1 MNNTNIHKVG
11 VLRKGSVV
19 LSLLLGSATLVLSTL
34 TSSAGATQF
43 TVPFDVTVDV
53 PGLVAGGYGECPEI
67 NYPLH
72 LNGVSHLVIKDN
84 VIKGADH
91 ELTIQNGV
99 NGIAT
104 DALGNTFVFS
114 YHNHL
119 RGNFEVSLGEETAV
133 VFITDKFIMEGEAG
147 HFSFGFVGS
156 LILDEFGNFVDLE
169 VDHSHGN
176 YFCDPI

>member
-11 VLRKGSVV
+11 VRRKSSVV

-72 LNGVSHLVIKDN
+72 LTGDSHLVIQDK
-84 VIKGADH
+84 VIKGVH
-91 ELTIQNGV
+91 QLTIHNGV
-99 NGIAT
+99 HGIAT
-104 DALGNTFVFS
+104 DALGNTFGFA
-114 YHNHL
+114 YQNLL
-119 RGNFEVSLGEETAV
+119 RANFEVSLGDETTH
-133 VFITDKFIMEGEAG
+133 VFIVDNFNMEGEAG
-147 HFSFGFVGS
+147 HINIGFVGT
-156 LILDEFGNFVDLE
+156 LNLDASGNFSSLD
-169 VDHSHGN
+169 VDHFHGN
-176 YFCDPI
+176 YLCDPI

>member
-11 VLRKGSVV
+11 VRRKSSVV
-19 LSLLLGSATLVLSTL
+19 LSLVLGAATLVQSTL
-34 TSSAGATQF
+34 MSFAGATEF
-43 TVPFDVTVDV
+43 KVPFDVTVPELI
-53 PGLVAGGYGECPEI
+53 PGFRGLGECPEI

-72 LNGVSHLVIKDN
+72 LTGVSHLVIQDN
-84 VIKGADH
+84 VIKGGDH

-99 NGIAT
+99 RGIAT

-119 RGNFEVSLGEETAV
+119 RGNFEVSLGEETTL
-133 VFITDKFIMEGEAG
+133 VFVTDKFTMEGEAG
-147 HFSFGFVGS
+147 HFSMGFVGTLVFNES
-156 LILDEFGNFVDLE
+156 GFLRLE

-176 YFCDPI
+176 YVCDPI

>member
-11 VLRKGSVV
+11 VCRKSSVV

-43 TVPFDVTVDV
+43 TVPFDSIVDV
-53 PGLVAGGYGECPEI
+53 PGLVAAGYGECPEI

-72 LNGVSHLVIKDN
+72 LTGDSHLVIKDN
-84 VIKGADH
+84 VIKGVH
-91 ELTIQNGV
+91 QLTIQNGV

-114 YHNHL
+114 YQNHL

-133 VFITDKFIMEGEAG
+133 VFITDKFTMEGEAG
-147 HFSFGFVGS
+147 HFSLGFVGT
-156 LILDEFGNFVDLE
+156 LVFDEFGNFLRLE

-176 YFCDPI
+176 YVCDPI

>member
-72 LNGVSHLVIKDN
+72 LIVDSHLVIKDN

-147 HFSFGFVGS
+147 HFSFGFVGT
-156 LILDEFGNFVDLE
+156 LVLDEFGNFLRLE

-176 YFCDPI
+176 YVCDPI